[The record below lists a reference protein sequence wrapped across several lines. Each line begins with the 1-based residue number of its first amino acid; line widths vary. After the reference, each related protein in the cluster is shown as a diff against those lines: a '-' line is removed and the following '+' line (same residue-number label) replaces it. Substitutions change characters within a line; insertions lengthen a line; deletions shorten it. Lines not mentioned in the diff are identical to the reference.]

1 VLSSF
6 VLDNDSGSGTW
17 TLEHRMELNRLWVRG
32 ARATQKD
39 TPHIAVVDPLNA
51 KCHAYRNHQYFF
63 LNDRQSDRE
72 DE

>member
-51 KCHAYRNHQYFF
+51 KCHAYHNHQYFF
-63 LNDRQSDRE
+63 
-72 DE
+72 